1 MNKIFKY
8 CFVLTLSFF
17 MACTEGDDGPDDP
30 TPEPTPTPEK
40 KKTGVF
46 TDSEVGGLKYETET
60 KSGVTNSAGEYE
72 YLEGETVTFYVGDI
86 KLGSGPATGE
96 MSPVSIASSEGA
108 TIATPEVKNMAAF
121 LQTLDSD
128 GDPSN
133 GILIETAVA
142 EAVPYSEI
150 DFTAAVV
157 EIIGNTVAEVSRA
170 TGKELQP
177 VYPEEAAAHLAQT
190 LGVSYEAEDLL
201 FTNFIPVMESWVTSN
216 QPYTSVRWIHETDDS
231 GKIIKSTRYSKRP
244 YQPLASYEY
253 EDYNEAGL
261 PGSMQLNVYSQGVL
275 NRTTKRDIIYNAD
288 NEVIGI
294 QDYSEDGNTTY
305 TINFTSFDEE
315 SRITEAK
322 FYYPDGNFA
331 WRETYKIDEQGN
343 SYERMRY
350 STESGNNTANLL
362 MSFYYDY
369 TAFGE
374 VAHMRVGYPDKEN
387 EDWEYIYRE
396 DMTLQERIRSS
407 IDQNGNNRT
416 DHYYYDQNEKRER
429 IVITVGDYVSDY
441 VAFYENGDPK
451 IVETYYKDFLYEI
464 IEYNEDGSSI
474 WKTINEETGAYKL
487 EYKDAEGKVTK
498 TENYNSNGELIST
511 TP

>member
-1 MNKIFKY
+1 MNNILKY
-8 CFVLTLSFF
+8 CFVLALLSFV
-17 MACTEGDDGPDDP
+17 ACTEGDDGPGDP
-30 TPEPTPTPEK
+30 APNPTPTPQQ

-46 TDSEVGGLKYETET
+46 TDSEVGGLRYETET

-108 TIATPEVKNMAAF
+108 DITTPEVKNMAAF

-157 EIIGNTVAEVSRA
+157 EIIGNIVAEVSRA
-170 TGKELQP
+170 TGIELQP
-177 VYPEEAAAHLAQT
+177 VYPEEAAEHLAET
-190 LGVSYEAEDLL
+190 LGLSYEAEDLL

-216 QPYTSVRWIHETDDS
+216 QPGSSVRWIHETNDS
-231 GKIIKSTRYSKRP
+231 EQIVKSTRYSKRP
-244 YQPLASYEY
+244 YQPLASYKY
-253 EDYNEAGL
+253 ENYNEAGL
-261 PGSMQLNVYSQGVL
+261 PGSMQVAVYSQGVL
-275 NRTTKRDIIYNAD
+275 NRTTKRDILYNAA
-288 NEVIGI
+288 NQVIGI
-294 QDYSEDGNTTY
+294 RDHSEDGTP
-305 TINFTSFDEE
+305 TITIYFTSFDEE

-322 FYYPDGNFA
+322 FYDANDNFL
-331 WRETYKIDEQGN
+331 WRETYSIDEQGN
-343 SYERMRY
+343 SYERIRY
-350 STESGNNTANLL
+350 SSESGNNAADLL
-362 MSFYYDY
+362 MSFYYSY
-369 TAFGE
+369 TSFGE
-374 VAHMRVGYPDKEN
+374 IAHMRVGYSNKEN
-387 EDWEYIYRE
+387 EDWDYVYRE

-429 IVITVGDYVSDY
+429 LVITEGDFVSDY
-441 VAFYENGDPK
+441 VEFYDNGNPK
-451 IVETYYKDFLYEI
+451 RVETYYKDFLYEI
-464 IEYNEDGSSI
+464 VEYNEDGSSV
-474 WKTINEETGAYKL
+474 WTTIDEETGSYKI
-487 EYKDAEGKVTK
+487 EYKDADGHVTK
-498 TENYNSNGELIST
+498 TENYNSDGELIST
-511 TP
+511 VP